1 MLRLP
6 PFRYLAPRHLDE
18 AAQMLEE
25 EGDQAMLVA
34 GGTGLYPNMKPPQFT
49 PPVLIGLHP
58 PSSLKTITASP
69 IQRMSISAVLTSTGL
84 PLNPVLLPHYRSPS
98 TTTA

>member
-6 PFRYLAPRHLDE
+6 PFRYLAPRRLDE

-34 GGTGLYPNMKPPQFT
+34 GGTDLYPNMKRRQFT
-49 PPVLIGLHP
+49 PPVLIGLRALP
-58 PSSLKTITASP
+58 ELKTISGSP
-69 IQRMSISAVLTSTGL
+69 HQGMPIGPAVTPPPLPNYPPLLTHYPSL
-84 PLNPVLLPHYRSPS
+84 PTS
-98 TTTA
+98 